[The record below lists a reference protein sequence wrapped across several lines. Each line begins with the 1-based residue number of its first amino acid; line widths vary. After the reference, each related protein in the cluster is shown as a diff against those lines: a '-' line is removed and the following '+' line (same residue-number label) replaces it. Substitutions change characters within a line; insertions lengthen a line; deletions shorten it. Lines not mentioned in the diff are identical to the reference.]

1 MSPEAKKP
9 APKRGRAPRR
19 ERKGRRRRALRI
31 PAVEILLPLACLASA
46 LVLGFSELLTTF
58 ELTPP
63 GGEALQVIDAS
74 ERHSYA
80 LLILALFA
88 IFALAVAVMSGS
100 KPAAFAVAAAGAVAL
115 LIFLLGDLPRAGQ
128 IGTLDDPSQSFID
141 AEAVPQAGFWL
152 ELLGALG
159 LAVSG
164 AALATLTPDQL
175 ALGDRWAER
184 RRRRRPAGEDDEK
197 AEAKAPERP
206 KRRRRENDGERP
218 ERVKDRVEKARRSAS
233 RRRGEE

>member
-19 ERKGRRRRALRI
+19 ERPKRDRRALRI
-31 PAVEILLPLACLASA
+31 PAVEILLPIAVLMSA

-63 GGEALQVIDAS
+63 GGEPLDVIDAS

-152 ELLGALG
+152 ELIGALG

-164 AALATLTPDQL
+164 AALATLTPEQL

-184 RRRRRPAGEDDEK
+184 RTRRRPADEK
-197 AEAKAPERP
+197 EAEKEPKSSP
-206 KRRRRENDGERP
+206 KRRRRANDEDRP

-233 RRRGEE
+233 RRRGED